1 MLAGLLVHI
10 PELRVPV
17 GMLGA
22 LLGLEGALQRVALL
36 LEQPPDGVV
45 GDLEPLPGKGIGE
58 LAGRLAR
65 PPQGAF
71 PVPAG
76 VRVDQLVQGLQ
87 QARVTLCQPLWPAA
101 GTADAPARV
110 GRVVQLPH
118 AGVHR
123 RAGQSADPGHTRA
136 AAMPKRP
143 GGRAGQQAALLL
155 GQVGGDQLVQ
165 PAQHGVHVHAGNLP
179 NRHTPTA
186 TIRQTSHTETP

>member
-136 AAMPKRP
+136 AAMPSA
-143 GGRAGQQAALLL
+143 RAAAPASS
-155 GQVGGDQLVQ
+155 GAASRSGGGDQLVQ